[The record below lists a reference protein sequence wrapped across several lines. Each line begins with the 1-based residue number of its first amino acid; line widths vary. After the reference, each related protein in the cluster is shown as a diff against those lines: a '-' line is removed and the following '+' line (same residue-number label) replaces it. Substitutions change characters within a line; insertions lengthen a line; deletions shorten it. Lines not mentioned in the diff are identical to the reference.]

1 MKTKITVI
9 STLNITDVKGRA
21 LRMTTGNERGPKRLL
36 DITRKLL
43 VVSLFV
49 LLTELACTGAYAQC
63 NNRFKVET
71 NSTGKMN
78 DGRVTVKMPGA
89 APYNVYLYKET
100 ATGDVLVKEYKKVS
114 AAEVQ
119 FINLSTEPLY
129 LVKVEFLALQK
140 SPKCF
145 SRMTLVRFLTGN
157 D

>member
-1 MKTKITVI
+1 MI
-9 STLNITDVKGRA
+9 STLNITDVKARA
-21 LRMTTGNERGPKRLL
+21 LRITSGNESASKRLPG
-36 DITRKLL
+36 ITRKLL
-43 VVSLFV
+43 VAVLLL
-49 LLTELACTGAYAQC
+49 LLTEFCCTGAYAQC
-63 NNRFKVET
+63 DNRFKVQT
-71 NSTGKMN
+71 NSTGKTN
-78 DGRVTVKMPGA
+78 DGRVIVKMPGA

-100 ATGDVLVKEYKKVS
+100 AAGDVLVKEYKNVS

-157 D
+157 E